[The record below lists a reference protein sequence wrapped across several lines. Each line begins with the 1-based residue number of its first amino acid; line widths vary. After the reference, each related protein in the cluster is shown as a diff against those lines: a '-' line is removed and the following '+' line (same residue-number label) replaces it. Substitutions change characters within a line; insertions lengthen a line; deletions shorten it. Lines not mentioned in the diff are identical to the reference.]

1 MTTMTSD
8 GKIASA
14 NAVSVSSGKLTTLRI
29 NFPIRRG
36 ERPCKS
42 SSHSFAM
49 PQRKAEESST
59 R

>member
-1 MTTMTSD
+1 MTATMSD
-8 GKIASA
+8 GKIVPTS
-14 NAVSVSSGKLTTLRI
+14 AVSRSSGKVTTLRI
-29 NFPIRRG
+29 NFPLRRG